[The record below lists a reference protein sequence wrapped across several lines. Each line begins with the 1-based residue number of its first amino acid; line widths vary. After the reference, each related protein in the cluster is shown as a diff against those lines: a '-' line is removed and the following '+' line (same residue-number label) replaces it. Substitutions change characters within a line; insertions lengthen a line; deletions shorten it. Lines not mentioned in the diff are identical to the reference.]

1 MLQLFLFYSRLI
13 FTSFGENG
21 NLLPHAPACNNDT
34 PISEDFSCKNVRTA
48 PAASTRFLT
57 NPDSTN
63 KLLIQSVFFGAP
75 FR

>member
-34 PISEDFSCKNVRTA
+34 PISEDFSCNKRGYDTC
-48 PAASTRFLT
+48 LL
-57 NPDSTN
+57 NP
-63 KLLIQSVFFGAP
+63 VFN
-75 FR
+75 

>member
-34 PISEDFSCKNVRTA
+34 PIPEDFSCKKRAYGTGH
-48 PAASTRFLT
+48 L
-57 NPDSTN
+57 NP
-63 KLLIQSVFFGAP
+63 VFNLAMQHL
-75 FR
+75 